1 MIRTVLTPRTTSEL
15 AEMLKCSS
23 GPLLPTGTGTKLALS
38 CASGVAGISML
49 QLQGILE
56 YEPSEYTVT
65 ARAGT
70 LLRDLG
76 MALNEHGQYLPFDP
90 MLCDSGATLGG
101 TVSAAANG
109 AGRIRFGGVRDFLVG
124 IEYCNGHG
132 ALIRGGGKV
141 VKNAAGFDLPKLF
154 TGAMGRLGAITEVTF
169 KVFPRPQGSL
179 CAEIFFPN
187 LQAAIEATAKAAGKN
202 WEIEAMEIFPPNRV
216 MLRLA
221 GEASTLEQRME
232 GVMRTLGVAG
242 RTLPTADADGLWT
255 SLRELKDLP
264 AADHLVKIPHT
275 IHQVLPLHTALGEVP
290 HHFSQ
295 AGNVAWVAWSGPL
308 LPLHEMLLKQN
319 LNGVVWRGEPAL
331 LGHNFAPSMERRVKL
346 ALDPMG
352 RFPEFPHFISSPS

>member
-1 MIRTVLTPRTTSEL
+1 MIRAVLTPVSTSEL

-23 GPLLPTGTGTKLALS
+23 GPLLPMGTGTKQALS
-38 CASGVAGISML
+38 RAGGVEGVSML
-49 QLQGILE
+49 ELRGILE

-70 LLRDLG
+70 LLRDLE
-76 MALNEHGQYLPFDP
+76 MALSEHGQYLPFDP
-90 MLCDSGATLGG
+90 MLRDSGASLGG
-101 TVSAAANG
+101 TVNAAANG
-109 AGRIRFGGVRDFLVG
+109 SGRIRFGGARDFLVG

-169 KVFPRPQGSL
+169 KVFPKPQASL
-179 CAEIFFPN
+179 SAEILFPN
-187 LQAAIEATAKAAGKN
+187 IQAAIDATAKAVGKN
-202 WEIEAMEIFPPNRV
+202 WEIEAMEIFPPNRAV
-216 MLRLA
+216 LRLA
-221 GEASTLEQRME
+221 GEASTLEKRME
-232 GVMRTLGVAG
+232 TVMRILGMAG
-242 RTLPTADADGLWT
+242 RTLQPAGADALWT
-255 SLRELKDLP
+255 SLRELMILP
-264 AADHLVKIPHT
+264 AADHLVRIPHT
-275 IHQVLPLHTALGEVP
+275 IHQVLPLHTALGEAP

-319 LNGVVWRGEPAL
+319 LNGVVWRGDPAL
-331 LGHNFAPSMERRVKL
+331 LGHNFSPSMERRVKL

-352 RFPEFPHFISSPS
+352 RFPDFPHFISPTS